1 MSVFRVIS
9 GLASAIVFSAGAS
22 VANAGVFYECDLNTR
37 IVNGWVSP
45 KMGFVFDDNGQV
57 TVIDGVILSVV
68 GAPLKASVRRKGN
81 MNRIRWSIAGATD
94 SRGQRIATFRYV
106 ADLNRATGA
115 VHVVAK
121 PGLAAQRW
129 AAKGT
134 CKTRVPEK

>member
-106 ADLNRATGA
+106 ADLNSCLLYTSPSPRD
-115 VHVVAK
+115 
-121 PGLAAQRW
+121 
-129 AAKGT
+129 
-134 CKTRVPEK
+134 